1 MVGEVGESIGRIH
14 HFQHMLSILEDMGK
28 KGFEDFKEGEAALLA
43 WAKKDRAEKE
53 MILVHS

>member
-14 HFQHMLSILEDMGK
+14 HFQHMLSIVKDMGR

-43 WAKKDRAEKE
+43 
-53 MILVHS
+53 